1 MNLGLKELIAEIAI
15 SSSIKEA
22 AELYK
27 MFEGILK
34 NYVFIL
40 SFDKT
45 SAAIP
50 GLAVDKNLVV
60 HEYDVIKIISY

>member
-1 MNLGLKELIAEIAI
+1 MNLGLKKLIAEIAL

-34 NYVFIL
+34 DYVFIL
-40 SFDKT
+40 SFDKS

-50 GLAVDKNLVV
+50 GPC
-60 HEYDVIKIISY
+60 SR